1 MIRQSLYFRY
11 PIIRFTPPSARARH
25 VLLVMKT
32 IPETSASS
40 FANRNSTISKALQTQ
55 TSIALHGMEISNR
68 THLAAKLQIVSCV
81 SSVLRDLCVSAVN
94 AIDLLDFA
102 SSHCCLLA
110 FKTAFPAS
118 HAGFGLAHE
127 KKMTEQTQFWTPKI
141 LRDLNVNLAP
151 FLLMDLPSVRI
162 IAGMA
167 KQSILVVEDENDLAE
182 MVRYNLEREGFACR
196 VAGDGVAAIEEVRR
210 QRPDLVILDRMLPR
224 KSGDEVANA
233 ILRERETADVPIIML
248 TAKAEEADQLV
259 GFALGAV
266 DYVTKPFSMK
276 ILIARVRSALR
287 KSAVGDSK
295 KDVLQA
301 GPIVLNSERFE
312 VTVGGEP
319 AGVTATEFRILKTLM
334 QGEGRVLDR
343 TQLIDSVLGPT
354 VAVTDRTIDVH
365 IAGLRKKLG
374 EEAASWVQTIRGV
387 GYTFRD
393 PG

>member
-1 MIRQSLYFRY
+1 M
-11 PIIRFTPPSARARH
+11 
-25 VLLVMKT
+25 
-32 IPETSASS
+32 
-40 FANRNSTISKALQTQ
+40 
-55 TSIALHGMEISNR
+55 
-68 THLAAKLQIVSCV
+68 
-81 SSVLRDLCVSAVN
+81 
-94 AIDLLDFA
+94 
-102 SSHCCLLA
+102 
-110 FKTAFPAS
+110 
-118 HAGFGLAHE
+118 
-127 KKMTEQTQFWTPKI
+127 
-141 LRDLNVNLAP
+141 RDLNENLTR
-151 FLLMDLPSVRI
+151 FLLMDLPFVRI
-162 IAGMA
+162 IQTMA
-167 KQSILVVEDENDLAE
+167 PKQSILVVEDETDLAE

-210 QRPDLVILDRMLPR
+210 QQPDLVILDRMLPR

-248 TAKAEEADQLV
+248 TAKAEESDQLV

-276 ILIARVRSALR
+276 ILVARVRSALR
-287 KSAVGDSK
+287 KSAAGGESK
-295 KDVLQA
+295 KEVLQA

-319 AGVTATEFRILKTLM
+319 VAVTATEFRILKTLM

-374 EEAASWVQTIRGV
+374 ESAAAWVQTIRGV
-387 GYTFRD
+387 GYTFRE

>member
-1 MIRQSLYFRY
+1 
-11 PIIRFTPPSARARH
+11 
-25 VLLVMKT
+25 
-32 IPETSASS
+32 
-40 FANRNSTISKALQTQ
+40 
-55 TSIALHGMEISNR
+55 
-68 THLAAKLQIVSCV
+68 
-81 SSVLRDLCVSAVN
+81 
-94 AIDLLDFA
+94 
-102 SSHCCLLA
+102 
-110 FKTAFPAS
+110 
-118 HAGFGLAHE
+118 
-127 KKMTEQTQFWTPKI
+127 
-141 LRDLNVNLAP
+141 
-151 FLLMDLPSVRI
+151 
-162 IAGMA
+162 MA
-167 KQSILVVEDENDLAE
+167 QKQSILVVEDEADLAE

-196 VAGDGVAAIEEVRR
+196 WAGDGVAAIEEVRR

-224 KSGDEVANA
+224 KSGDEVANT

-287 KSAVGDSK
+287 KSGTGDSK
-295 KDVLQA
+295 KEVLQA

-312 VTVGGEP
+312 VTVGGETV
-319 AGVTATEFRILKTLM
+319 AVTATEFRILKTLM

-374 EEAASWVQTIRGV
+374 EAAAAWVQTIRGV

>member
-1 MIRQSLYFRY
+1 
-11 PIIRFTPPSARARH
+11 
-25 VLLVMKT
+25 
-32 IPETSASS
+32 
-40 FANRNSTISKALQTQ
+40 
-55 TSIALHGMEISNR
+55 
-68 THLAAKLQIVSCV
+68 
-81 SSVLRDLCVSAVN
+81 
-94 AIDLLDFA
+94 
-102 SSHCCLLA
+102 
-110 FKTAFPAS
+110 
-118 HAGFGLAHE
+118 
-127 KKMTEQTQFWTPKI
+127 
-141 LRDLNVNLAP
+141 
-151 FLLMDLPSVRI
+151 MDLRGRGI

-167 KQSILVVEDENDLAE
+167 QKQSILVVEDEADLAE

-196 VAGDGVAAIEEVRR
+196 LAGDGVAAIEEVRR

-276 ILIARVRSALR
+276 ILVARVRSALR
-287 KSAVGDSK
+287 KSSAGESK
-295 KDVLQA
+295 KDILQA

-312 VTVGGEP
+312 VTVDGEP
-319 AGVTATEFRILKTLM
+319 VAVTATEFRILKTLM

-343 TQLIDSVLGPT
+343 TQLIDIVLGTT

-374 EEAASWVQTIRGV
+374 ESAAAWVQTIRGV
-387 GYTFRD
+387 GYTFRE